1 MNEIEYYKAI
11 ESIGIVV
18 SDEMKQQ
25 FLLYKNL
32 IQEVNKVLNL
42 TGIDDDEGIYLK
54 HFYDS
59 LLISPMIKTN
69 ATVCDIGSGA
79 GFPGIVLA
87 IARPDIHM
95 TCVEPTTKRTTF
107 LTRVVEECGL
117 NNVTVLNE
125 RAEDIIDTYRESF
138 DVSTARAVAYLD
150 ILSELCLPFVKLGG
164 VFIAMKGSKGL
175 EEFNEAKKA
184 VKILGGKL
192 LKAHQF
198 NDDIMGERYNL
209 EITKIKKTPKKY
221 PRSYAKIKKTPLS
234 REAS

>member
-79 GFPGIVLA
+79 GSGWPG
-87 IARPDIHM
+87 
-95 TCVEPTTKRTTF
+95 
-107 LTRVVEECGL
+107 
-117 NNVTVLNE
+117 
-125 RAEDIIDTYRESF
+125 S
-138 DVSTARAVAYLD
+138 
-150 ILSELCLPFVKLGG
+150 
-164 VFIAMKGSKGL
+164 
-175 EEFNEAKKA
+175 
-184 VKILGGKL
+184 
-192 LKAHQF
+192 
-198 NDDIMGERYNL
+198 
-209 EITKIKKTPKKY
+209 
-221 PRSYAKIKKTPLS
+221 
-234 REAS
+234 